1 MRSARVRS
9 LSLSKCP
16 HPGRSSFSA
25 IACARRASAAPCIR
39 LESGVS
45 AIVLRQKIENILC
58 ASGGNSAPPQREHGT
73 PDGEGRPD
81 IVVERMQAGCS
92 MTPADLHLDEGLLQ
106 QVRVELAMAS
116 ELLVP
121 SAVCAVGISMQSIT
135 GIRAEVCGFL
145 DAARVAGEVLSQ
157 GARLASSAAS
167 DVLQAGTNLDQS
179 LAASLTNGVLLAS
192 KNPTVRLST

>member
-1 MRSARVRS
+1 
-9 LSLSKCP
+9 
-16 HPGRSSFSA
+16 
-25 IACARRASAAPCIR
+25 
-39 LESGVS
+39 
-45 AIVLRQKIENILC
+45 
-58 ASGGNSAPPQREHGT
+58 
-73 PDGEGRPD
+73 
-81 IVVERMQAGCS
+81 